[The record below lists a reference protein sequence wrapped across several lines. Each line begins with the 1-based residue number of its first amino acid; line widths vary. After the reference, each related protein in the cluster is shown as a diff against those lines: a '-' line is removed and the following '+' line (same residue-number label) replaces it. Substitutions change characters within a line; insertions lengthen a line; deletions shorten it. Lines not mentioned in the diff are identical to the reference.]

1 MTKKQEQDY
10 WADSIQVLEWL
21 EPVRKRPWMYIG
33 STDVRGLHHLVWEI
47 VDNSIDEAIAGHCDN
62 IIVRLHE
69 DGACSVEDNGRWI
82 PTWIHS
88 KTWVSTL
95 ETTLTVLHAGWKFGW
110 GGYKVSGWLH
120 GVWSSVVNA
129 LSIKMEA
136 TVEREWK
143 IFYQSYKEWI
153 PDEQVKEIWKSK
165 KTGTTIK
172 FYPDATIFKETIK
185 FDYTTIL
192 KRLRQQAYL
201 TKWIKLDVIDE
212 RSWESY
218 RFYFEWG
225 IKSYIQFLNKKE
237 DTLWDIFYTE
247 KDKNN
252 VLVEVS
258 LQYNKEYSNNIIAF
272 VNNVHTPEGWTHM
285 TGFRTALTR
294 TINRYAR
301 DKGILKEKDQN
312 LTNDD
317 VVEGLTCVI
326 SIKLEDPQ
334 FEWQTKAKLG
344 SSEARGAVDWV
355 FAEKFME
362 FLEEN
367 PSSAKKVIEKTFL
380 AAKARLAARAARDT
394 VIRKWALEWMTLPGK
409 LADCSSKDPAI
420 SELYIVEGDS
430 AGGSAKQGRDRETQA
445 ILPLKGKILNTEQAR
460 IDKIFAN
467 QEIKNMIIALG
478 TSIWETF
485 DISKL
490 RYHRI
495 IIMTDA
501 DVDWDHI
508 KTLLLTFFF
517 RYLKK
522 IVELGCLYIAKPPLY
537 KLMRWKKS
545 WYVYTEEEK
554 NKIIIEEWITWEN
567 IQRYKGLWEMNPEQL
582 WETTMDKDN
591 RKMYKVKIEDIQK
604 ADEVFK
610 TLMWADVA
618 PRRRFIQSRA
628 KNVQNLDI

>member
-33 STDVRGLHHLVWEI
+33 STDVRWLHHLVWEI

-62 IIVRLHE
+62 IIVKLHE
-69 DGACSVEDNGRWI
+69 DGACSVSDNGRWI
-82 PTWIHS
+82 PTGVHS
-88 KTWVSTL
+88 KTGVSAL

-120 GVWSSVVNA
+120 GVGSSVVNA
-129 LSIKMEA
+129 LSTFMEA

-143 IFYQSYKEWI
+143 VFYQSYKEWV
-153 PDEQVKEIWKSK
+153 PNELVKEIWKSK

-237 DTLWDIFYTE
+237 DTLWDIFYAE

-252 VLVEVS
+252 VLVEIS

-272 VNNVHTPEGWTHM
+272 VNNVHTPEWWTHM

-355 FAEKFME
+355 FCWKIYGIF
-362 FLEEN
+362 
-367 PSSAKKVIEKTFL
+367 
-380 AAKARLAARAARDT
+380 R
-394 VIRKWALEWMTLPGK
+394 RK
-409 LADCSSKDPAI
+409 S
-420 SELYIVEGDS
+420 
-430 AGGSAKQGRDRETQA
+430 
-445 ILPLKGKILNTEQAR
+445 
-460 IDKIFAN
+460 
-467 QEIKNMIIALG
+467 
-478 TSIWETF
+478 
-485 DISKL
+485 
-490 RYHRI
+490 
-495 IIMTDA
+495 
-501 DVDWDHI
+501 
-508 KTLLLTFFF
+508 
-517 RYLKK
+517 
-522 IVELGCLYIAKPPLY
+522 
-537 KLMRWKKS
+537 
-545 WYVYTEEEK
+545 
-554 NKIIIEEWITWEN
+554 
-567 IQRYKGLWEMNPEQL
+567 
-582 WETTMDKDN
+582 
-591 RKMYKVKIEDIQK
+591 
-604 ADEVFK
+604 
-610 TLMWADVA
+610 
-618 PRRRFIQSRA
+618 
-628 KNVQNLDI
+628 